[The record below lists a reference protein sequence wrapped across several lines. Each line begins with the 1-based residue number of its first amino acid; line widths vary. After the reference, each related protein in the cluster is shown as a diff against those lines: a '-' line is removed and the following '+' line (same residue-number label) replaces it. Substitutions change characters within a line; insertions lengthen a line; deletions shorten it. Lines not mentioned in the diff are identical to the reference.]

1 VSDQKQQVG
10 TQSLAVQSGGNTT
23 ITQGLSPED
32 MQKILEALGTQL
44 TTYTAIAREIVDAR
58 LANFKEQL
66 IEKFVD
72 AGTANSM
79 AFMDPDF
86 QYALTRAQHAYA
98 RSGDEGVRDILIDL
112 IAARSKQTDRSRLSM
127 TLNDGVEKAAVL
139 TKNEFAELSLSYL
152 IRYVNLDAVTLPS
165 FGARLSQFV
174 SPLLPDISTENASY
188 QYIEAQSC
196 GSIGFGFDQVTLIQA
211 LRSNY
216 FGLFS
221 TGFERANLERF
232 FAEDRIEQMQTD
244 KLIIPCPFDPTK
256 LQVNAANKGR
266 FDEREDVRVLP
277 KNEQENLWSIFDST
291 VWNGEA
297 FLENVERVYPEIRKL
312 NSLWDDTPLKNLTLT
327 TIGIALGHANASR
340 IPGFV
345 AALGIWIK

>member
-32 MQKILEALGTQL
+32 MQKILLALGTQL

-58 LANFKEQL
+58 LADFKEQL

-72 AGTANSM
+72 AGTANST

-98 RSGDEGVRDILIDL
+98 RSGDEGVCDILIDL
-112 IAARSKQTDRSRLSM
+112 IAARSKQTDRSRLSL
-127 TLNDGVEKAAVL
+127 TLNDAVEKAAVL

-152 IRYVNLDAVTLPS
+152 IRYVNLGAVTLPS

-196 GSIGFGFDQVTLIQA
+196 GSIVFGFDQVTL
-211 LRSNY
+211 SC
-216 FGLFS
+216 G
-221 TGFERANLERF
+221 G
-232 FAEDRIEQMQTD
+232 
-244 KLIIPCPFDPTK
+244 
-256 LQVNAANKGR
+256 V
-266 FDEREDVRVLP
+266 
-277 KNEQENLWSIFDST
+277 
-291 VWNGEA
+291 
-297 FLENVERVYPEIRKL
+297 
-312 NSLWDDTPLKNLTLT
+312 
-327 TIGIALGHANASR
+327 
-340 IPGFV
+340 
-345 AALGIWIK
+345 